1 MCVADVDNRCHMKNV
16 ILVQRRDPRSD
27 DEDNQ
32 IKFLELEELARS
44 NDYRVVGEVIQY
56 RFPDRK
62 CQIGQGKVE
71 ELIALIREKAAEKVI
86 FYNQL
91 NSTQIYNISEACQCE
106 VIDKF
111 QLILE
116 IFATRATTNR
126 SKLQVELA
134 QLRYEL
140 PKARMLVSLLKKE
153 ERPGFMGLGG
163 YEDSYE
169 QDIKKRISRI
179 NKELGASLRDDEA
192 LRTFRHEKGFSL
204 VALAGY
210 TNAGKSTLFR
220 TLVHEDVPVENMLF
234 TTLLPTTRSLTINKR
249 RMLLTDTV
257 GFIEDLP
264 HWMVDAFRSTLE
276 GVFLADVILLVADIS
291 EPAPLIRKK
300 LAVCHDIFWE
310 QLENASIITVLNK
323 ADRISE
329 EQVQMR
335 LDQIGYLAPNPVVIS
350 AKASFGID
358 TLKET
363 IFQKLPIW
371 EYLRL
376 SLPMSEEG
384 MSVVSWLFDEGLV
397 HNIDYGDTIV
407 MDIEA
412 RHEIISRAESL
423 EQELWDSSSS
433 L

>member
-1 MCVADVDNRCHMKNV
+1 MKDV

-27 DEDNQ
+27 DADSQ
-32 IKFLELEELARS
+32 RKFLELEELARS
-44 NDYRVVGEVIQY
+44 NDYRVVGEIVQY

-62 CQIGQGKVE
+62 CQIGRGKVE
-71 ELIALIREKAAEKVI
+71 ELSSLVRERAAEKIV

-91 NSTQIYNISEACQCE
+91 NSTQIYNVSEACQCE

-116 IFATRATTNR
+116 IFAIRATTNR

-169 QDIKKRISRI
+169 QDLKKRISRI
-179 NKELGASLRDDEA
+179 KKELGASLKDDEA
-192 LRTFRHEKGFSL
+192 LRASRHERGFSL

-220 TLVHEDVPVENMLF
+220 TLVHEDVPVKNMLF

-291 EPAPLIRKK
+291 EPAQIIRKK
-300 LAVCHDIFWE
+300 LATCHDIFWE
-310 QLENASIITVLNK
+310 QLESASIITVLNK
-323 ADRISE
+323 ADRITE
-329 EQVQMR
+329 EQLQRR
-335 LDQIGYLAPNPVVIS
+335 LEQIGYLTPNPVVIS

-358 TLKET
+358 DLKET
-363 IFQKLPIW
+363 IFHKLPIW

-384 MSVVSWLFDEGLV
+384 MAVVSWLFDEGIV

-423 EQELWDSSSS
+423 EQEMWASFSS